1 MFSNPYTQLFTD
13 LQLKY
18 RGQPVTPDLFDRLQA
33 DLAGPLQAT
42 YPILKDLDA
51 MAQTHL
57 ALQIYQSLEAQS
69 TPTRPVPMDLA
80 EQLEVTPPP
89 SPPPAPA
96 PSPDRPHLFDPWFGR
111 YCNLPAPIA
120 PALDWLDRWGAVAL
134 YSIGKLLQL
143 PMGNY
148 AQLWPVFLGLPF
160 KILLFLVVGLLLCLQ
175 GLLLFLLC
183 CGCGKPGAPNPFAQT
198 GYGVKLLGD
207 VVRCG
212 WMDNRLA
219 GLDRAVIAKYQRLD
233 LSRQSRTAKKKR
245 IEALEADYQALQSE
259 RDRYKTQVESLRRRV
274 GKRAVNPNLFGRMD
288 S

>member
-1 MFSNPYTQLFTD
+1 MFSHPSTQLFSD
-13 LQLKY
+13 LQVKY
-18 RGQPVTPDLFDRLQA
+18 RGQPVTPDLLDRLKS
-33 DLAGPLQAT
+33 DLAGPLQT
-42 YPILKDLDA
+42 SYPILKTLDSL
-51 MAQTHL
+51 AQTQL
-57 ALQIYQSLEAQS
+57 ALQICQSLEAQS
-69 TPTRPVPMDLA
+69 TPTRPVPVDLA

-89 SPPPAPA
+89 SPAPVLSA
-96 PSPDRPHLFDPWFGR
+96 DRPHLFDPWLSR
-111 YCNLPAPIA
+111 YCNLPTAIA
-120 PALDWLDRWGAVAL
+120 PPLDWLDRWGAVAL

-148 AQLWPVFLGLPF
+148 AQLWPVFLGLPL
-160 KILLFLVVGLLLCLQ
+160 KILLFLIVGLLLCLQ

-183 CGCGKPGAPNPFAQT
+183 CGFGKPGAPNPFAQT

-233 LSRQSRTAKKKR
+233 LSRQSSTAKQKR
-245 IEALEADYQALQSE
+245 IEALEADYQALQRD

-274 GKRAVNPNLFGRMD
+274 GKREAK